1 MITGMPLA
9 SFEAAMLARLAHL
22 RQHPA
27 VFRHLTG
34 LTVALFDAL
43 AADLR
48 PLLARADR
56 RRRDRPGRRRAPGA
70 GHPYALTE
78 ADQLLLTAVWL
89 RHYPTQEV
97 LGFLFG
103 TSDSAAKRA
112 VDRCLPALEQAGRDT
127 RRMPDPGR
135 GRRKALPRLLADT
148 PGLAVIVDT
157 FEQRVQRPRRRQR
170 AYYSGKKKG
179 HTLKSQVAVDEDGFV
194 VHVADSVP
202 GPRAD
207 LEVLDGSGLRGR
219 LPAGVGILGDLAYVG
234 LNNPRRRRRGTR
246 RRRKARARRRRAQGA
261 TPRRK
266 PRGRPRPAADRRY
279 NRAFARRR
287 VTVEHTIGRLRRFR
301 SLAEADRHF
310 RRGHSARVR
319 AVAGLVNRQL
329 QLSNPRAN

>member
-1 MITGMPLA
+1 
-9 SFEAAMLARLAHL
+9 MLARLENL

-43 AADLR
+43 AADLA
-48 PLLARADR
+48 PALAEQQR

-70 GHPYALTE
+70 GHPYALAD
-78 ADQLLLTAVWL
+78 ADQVLLTVVWL

-103 TSDSAAKRA
+103 ASDSAAKRA
-112 VDRCLPALEQAGRDT
+112 VDRCLPALERAGKDT
-127 RRMPDPGR
+127 MRVPDPGR
-135 GRRKALPRLLADT
+135 GRRKGLPRLLADT

-157 FEQRVQRPRRRQR
+157 FEQRVQRPQRRQR
-170 AYYSGKKKG
+170 AHYSGKKKC

-207 LEVLDGSGLRGR
+207 LEVLDGSGLRGL

-234 LNNPRRRRRGTR
+234 LNNPRRRRRGTSRAAGRGR
-246 RRRKARARRRRAQGA
+246 RRTGGTTGRSRGGGSRWSTPSAGCGASAAWRTGTGTSAGGTAPGCGRWRAWSTAGWGTATHAPTDIHKPPRRRNGS
-261 TPRRK
+261 P
-266 PRGRPRPAADRRY
+266 
-279 NRAFARRR
+279 
-287 VTVEHTIGRLRRFR
+287 
-301 SLAEADRHF
+301 
-310 RRGHSARVR
+310 
-319 AVAGLVNRQL
+319 
-329 QLSNPRAN
+329 